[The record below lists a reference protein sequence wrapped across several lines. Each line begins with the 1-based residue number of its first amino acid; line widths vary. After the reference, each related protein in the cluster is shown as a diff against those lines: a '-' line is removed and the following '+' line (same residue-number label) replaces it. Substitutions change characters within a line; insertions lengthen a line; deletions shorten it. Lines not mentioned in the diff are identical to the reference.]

1 MSRAIL
7 LSLNERDVIAHCA
20 KANVGVSAIEGLVGG
35 GVRLVCRS
43 SNGAELMRAALKKHL
58 IEGDAV
64 REPYRPKTP
73 LW

>member
-1 MSRAIL
+1 MSRSIL
-7 LSLNERDVIAHCA
+7 LSLDEGQVVAHCLKA
-20 KANVGVSAIEGLVGG
+20 KVSVSTIEGLIGG

-43 SNGAELMRAALKKHL
+43 SAGAELIRKALKQHL
-58 IEGDAV
+58 IQGEAV